1 VLSAPQNTRMTTT
14 EANLPIIGDAPSD
27 DATQESRVLII
38 MTGGTICMQP
48 SSSGFV
54 PARGFQEK
62 CMARVPSFN
71 DGALST
77 PMDVITDSTGTVQT
91 HPSLRTPITTYGRQ
105 VRYTV
110 YEFEELLDS
119 SSIDAKGWS
128 QIAQTVF
135 QNYTLFDGFVI
146 LHGTDSLAYTCSALS
161 FMLQN
166 LGKPIVL
173 TGSQAP
179 MLELQNDA
187 TDNLLGSLVVAG
199 HFMIPEVCLYFN
211 NKLFRGN
218 RSTKVA
224 ASDFAA
230 FNTPNCPP
238 LAVTTSMR
246 TNVNWDMVHRPTSL
260 AHFRIQTN
268 LDTTHVACLRIFP
281 GIKPEMVDAVLRL
294 DGLRG
299 LILETFGA
307 GNAPSGQDNAMINVL
322 ASAISR
328 GIVIVN
334 ITQCLTGSVSP
345 VYATGMSL
353 SRAGVVAGLDMTTE
367 AALTK
372 LAYLLALPDATPESV
387 TKNMSVSLR
396 GELTESS
403 LPIFRHPDGALPE
416 RVQTLT
422 MLAYAIAQGDIDKVE
437 TIMKIEHHWL
447 LNDADYSGNTPIHL
461 AATSS
466 TISILHFLLSH
477 GGSVHLR
484 NRNGRTPL
492 FLAANAN
499 LSDHVLLLRKSGA
512 HLHSDERPA
521 AELLAR
527 RRPGVWALAGI
538 DPRENSQRELNEEYG
553 GTRRDQLFAGSAP
566 S

>member
-1 VLSAPQNTRMTTT
+1 MAT
-14 EANLPIIGDAPSD
+14 EAAIPELGDQKPED
-27 DATQESRVLII
+27 TVQESRVLII

-48 SSSGFV
+48 SPAGFV

-62 CMARVPSFN
+62 CMARVPTFN
-71 DGALST
+71 DGTSST
-77 PMDVITDSTGTVQT
+77 TMNVVANAAGDVQGHS
-91 HPSLRTPITTYGRQ
+91 SLRTPMTAYGRQ

-110 YEFEELLDS
+110 FEFEELLDS
-119 SSIDAKGWS
+119 SSINAKGWAE
-128 QIAQTVF
+128 IAETVF
-135 QNYTLFDGFVI
+135 RNYTQFDGFVI

-166 LGKPIVL
+166 LGKPVVL

-211 NKLFRGN
+211 NRLFRGN

-230 FNTPNCPP
+230 FDAPNCTP

-260 AHFRIQTN
+260 EHFSIRTN

-281 GIKPEMVDAVLRL
+281 GIKPEMVDAVLKL

-322 ASAISR
+322 ASAIQR

-334 ITQCLTGSVSP
+334 VTQCFTGSVSP

-372 LAYLLALPDATPESV
+372 LAYLLALPGSTPESV
-387 TKNMSVSLR
+387 AKNMSISLR

-403 LPIFRHPDGALPE
+403 LPVFRHPDGALPG

-422 MLAYAIAQGDIDKVE
+422 AMGYAIAHADLERVQ
-437 TIMKIEHHWL
+437 TIMKSEHHWL

-461 AATSS
+461 AATSPA
-466 TISILHFLLSH
+466 ISILHFLLSQ

-484 NRNGRTPL
+484 NRNGHTPL
-492 FLAANAN
+492 FLAANAG
-499 LSDHVLLLRKSGA
+499 LPDQVLLLRKSGA

-527 RRPGVWALAGI
+527 RRPGIWGQAGI
-538 DPRENSQRELNEEYG
+538 GPTESHQQGNDEWESG
-553 GTRRDQLFAGSAP
+553 GRSRMMAGSAP
-566 S
+566 